1 VKDYYQILGVER
13 SASGDDIKRAY
24 RKLASQH
31 HPDKGGD
38 KVRFQEVQEAY
49 GVLSDPQKKAQY
61 DNPPQSG
68 MHFNFGGHPGFNMD
82 EIFNMFG
89 VHVHRHPHQAQRSPR
104 IELWIDLED
113 VARGGPRAVA
123 ISVNRQQTNVEID
136 IPVGISDGE
145 NVRYAG
151 LGPGGSDIIVQFRVR
166 PHQHFQRSNRDLS
179 VDAFIEIWDLITG
192 SSATVTDVLGNEF
205 QMTIPP
211 RTQPGTI
218 MRLRGKGLPA
228 CQLANRGNFSSG
240 DLLVKLIATIPEKIS
255 PNLLHAIQR
264 ERMERGD

>member
-1 VKDYYQILGVER
+1 MKDYYQILGVDR
-13 SASGDDIKRAY
+13 SASDDDIKRAY

-38 KVRFQEVQEAY
+38 KARFQEVQEAY
-49 GVLSDPQKKAQY
+49 GVLSDAGKRSQY
-61 DNPPQSG
+61 DNPSHPG
-68 MHFNFGGHPGFNMD
+68 MHFNFGGQPGFNMD

-89 VHVHRHPHQAQRSPR
+89 VHMQRHQHRSPR

-113 VARGGPRAVA
+113 VARGGPKTVG
-123 ISVNRQQTNVEID
+123 ISVNRQATSVQID
-136 IPVGISDGE
+136 IPPGIADGE

-151 LGPGGSDIIVQFRVR
+151 IGPGGTDLIVQFRIR
-166 PHQHFQRSNRDLS
+166 AHPHFQRSNRDLS
-179 VDAFIEIWDLITG
+179 VEAFVEIWDLITG
-192 SSATVTDVLGNEF
+192 RDVNVTDVLGNTF

-211 RTQPGTI
+211 RTQPGTV

-228 CQLANRGNFSSG
+228 CRLSNRGDFPPG
-240 DLLVKLIATIPEKIS
+240 DLLVKLTATIPEKIS

-264 ERMERGD
+264 ERIERDS